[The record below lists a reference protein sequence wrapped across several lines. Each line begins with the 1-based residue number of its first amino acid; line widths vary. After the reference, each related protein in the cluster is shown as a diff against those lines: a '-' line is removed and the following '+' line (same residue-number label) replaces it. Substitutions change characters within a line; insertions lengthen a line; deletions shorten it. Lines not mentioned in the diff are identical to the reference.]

1 MFVTARRAIPRHEGE
16 SSRPMTEATV
26 ERDSKDEIV
35 KHSRTCGE
43 KTETRRG
50 DASNDSS
57 VHSALITQPKKHAT
71 ARSLRRAETRSP
83 RSRGVPGPSP
93 RTAKRWRAARAA
105 SRKMNN
111 VLSEVFR
118 SERRSEKKRDSIYNF
133 IRLWSQFLDRVAWRS
148 ALARRLP
155 KPLCDTQKVS
165 ECPSHSVV
173 SSAVCGRLA
182 THVL

>member
-50 DASNDSS
+50 DASNDSI
-57 VHSALITQPKKHAT
+57 VHSALITQPKSTLPHALCEPRPGRPGRV
-71 ARSLRRAETRSP
+71 AFRGLLRERRSADAP
-83 RSRGVPGPSP
+83 REP
-93 RTAKRWRAARAA
+93 

-133 IRLWSQFLDRVAWRS
+133 IRSWSQSRDLRGVWRF
-148 ALARRLP
+148 ALAQRLP
-155 KPLCDTQKVS
+155 KPPCDMQNVS
-165 ECPSHSVV
+165 GCPSHSVG
-173 SSAVCGRLA
+173 SSAVCGKLV

>member
-1 MFVTARRAIPRHEGE
+1 VWRKDGNTARRR
-16 SSRPMTEATV
+16 V
-26 ERDSKDEIV
+26 ERLERSLGSD
-35 KHSRTCGE
+35 HT
-43 KTETRRG
+43 
-50 DASNDSS
+50 A
-57 VHSALITQPKKHAT
+57 KKHAT
-71 ARSLRRAETRSP
+71 ARSLRRAKTRSP

-118 SERRSEKKRDSIYNF
+118 SERRSEKKCDSIYNF
-133 IRLWSQFLDRVAWRS
+133 IRSWSQSRDLRGVWRF
-148 ALARRLP
+148 ALAQRLP
-155 KPLCDTQKVS
+155 KPPCDMQNVS
-165 ECPSHSVV
+165 GCPSHSVV

>member
-1 MFVTARRAIPRHEGE
+1 MKLSNTKNVWRKDGNTARRR
-16 SSRPMTEATV
+16 V
-26 ERDSKDEIV
+26 ERLERSLGSD
-35 KHSRTCGE
+35 HTA
-43 KTETRRG
+43 T
-50 DASNDSS
+50 
-57 VHSALITQPKKHAT
+57 KHAT

-133 IRLWSQFLDRVAWRS
+133 IRSWSQFLDRVTWRS

-155 KPLCDTQKVS
+155 KPLCDTH
-165 ECPSHSVV
+165 CTG
-173 SSAVCGRLA
+173 SASAEAAMRYAESIRMPQPLCCFFYCVW
-182 THVL
+182 